1 MQIWRIMTLRSNHT
15 RSVSVFL
22 LTLFLLPSCHHLSTQ
37 YVVPPLP
44 SLSISEL
51 LSWMSFLSGAVPDG
65 GTDPWGQQNIWLQGI
80 KLADFCLFCLFNH
93 FPVLY
98 RSTLSSHFSALKQD
112 LHIFKYLFNITYV
125 SHKCLL
131 LFLSCKSSWSL
142 YSSLRY
148 TEVFVLLSGSALV
161 VLMALLALTPVFK
174 QSDISA
180 DPLPRLSVIHS

>member
-1 MQIWRIMTLRSNHT
+1 MQTVDNIKEFDFMQIWRIMTLRSNHT

-51 LSWMSFLSGAVPDG
+51 LSWTSFLSGAVPDG

-125 SHKCLL
+125 SHKCLYSEIHWSVC
-131 LFLSCKSSWSL
+131 FTFRVSVGSSHGF
-142 YSSLRY
+142 
-148 TEVFVLLSGSALV
+148 TCID
-161 VLMALLALTPVFK
+161 T
-174 QSDISA
+174 
-180 DPLPRLSVIHS
+180 SV